1 MSFCIEAFISGGIES
16 NAQILALMPIFVV
29 SLGKQL
35 HIFTMSLALK
45 DLTSLLARGASNGGA
60 AARRT
65 TPLDELISQLSKL
78 PGLGPRSARRMALHL
93 LKKRETAL
101 TSLIGALT
109 QTSEQVQTCKLCG
122 NYDTAETCHICVD
135 ASREAHL
142 LCVVEDVD
150 DLWALERSRA
160 YKGRYHVL
168 GGTLSALSGTG
179 PDQLKIADL
188 MTRVASDEVTEV
200 ILALGATVEGQTTAH
215 YLAEKLSGLNVTITR
230 PAQGMPMGGELDFLD
245 DGTLITAF
253 KARKSV

>member
-1 MSFCIEAFISGGIES
+1 
-16 NAQILALMPIFVV
+16 
-29 SLGKQL
+29 
-35 HIFTMSLALK
+35 MSLALK
-45 DLTSLLARGASNGGA
+45 DLTSLLARGGLNGGA
-60 AARRT
+60 QARRT
-65 TPLDELISQLSKL
+65 TPLDELINQLSKL

-101 TSLIGALT
+101 ASLIGALT
-109 QTSEQVQTCKLCG
+109 QTADQVQTCRACG
-122 NYDTAETCHICVD
+122 NYDTAETCHICTD
-135 ASREAHL
+135 PTREAQL

-168 GGTLSALSGTG
+168 GGTLSALTGTG

-188 MTRVASDEVTEV
+188 LTRVATEEISEV

-215 YLAEKLSGLNVTITR
+215 YLAEKLSGPHGMKGITVSR